1 MTSTRMTLKTTTV
14 LPTSVNFFS
23 PNLLRPHTSVTLSRD
38 NSLLLSSVPSPADS
52 VDSPSQRLSSQR
64 FPASR
69 FQASQRSHPTL
80 LSPVLP
86 PSSPPTSIPPREM
99 LKISGSPVL
108 LVTKISRPSRPW
120 LPISKL
126 SSSQDGCPAGDPR
139 RMPRRTL
146 VSTVVPKLVPRSSTR
161 STPSASKPLS
171 ADPSSKDSPL
181 PSTPTRRPMAGTPS
195 LSPRSHSPPPP
206 SLLGTP
212 LPEPPQPVKPWKRR
226 RRKRR
231 RRKKKLQRWPPSD
244 YEINKLERGL
254 FKSL

>member
-99 LKISGSPVL
+99 LKISGSPVSP
-108 LVTKISRPSRPW
+108 VTKISRPSRPW

-146 VSTVVPKLVPRSSTR
+146 VSTVVPKLVPRFSTR
-161 STPSASKPLS
+161 STPNALRPLS
-171 ADPSSKDSPL
+171 ADPSSRDFLLKL
-181 PSTPTRRPMAGTPS
+181 TLTRKPMDGTLS
-195 LSPRSHSPPPP
+195 LSPRSLSP
-206 SLLGTP
+206 TP
-212 LPEPPQPVKPWKRR
+212 LSLTGRNPSVLLQLRPPPQPWKVKEK
-226 RRKRR
+226 KR
-231 RRKKKLQRWPPSD
+231 RRKKWLQKWPP
-244 YEINKLERGL
+244 
-254 FKSL
+254 